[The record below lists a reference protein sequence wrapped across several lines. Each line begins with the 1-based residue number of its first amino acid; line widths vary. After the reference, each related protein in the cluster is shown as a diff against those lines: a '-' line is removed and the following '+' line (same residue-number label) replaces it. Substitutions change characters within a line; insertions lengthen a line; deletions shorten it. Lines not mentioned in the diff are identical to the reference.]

1 MSATGLLT
9 LLFGTLVT
17 YTGVLWCISPTPSPL
32 QMHHVMLDSV
42 AYSSA
47 TTYAHGGRPYSLS
60 SQTIPPF
67 TAWDIPASFIL
78 TMYGPTGL
86 IGLMGKGDVPH
97 GVKPSVKGWPVK
109 VSQGIP
115 VLPKVCDNKKVCILV
130 DGDVDIT
137 MPIVSLDVPPGF
149 AATLTYALPF
159 SPTVHLE
166 GYHVIKGCGVQ
177 CATARI
183 VVRRI

>member
-1 MSATGLLT
+1 MSVSLQLA
-9 LLFGTLVT
+9 LLFFPLIA
-17 YTGVLWCISPTPSPL
+17 YTEMFWYISLTPSPQ
-32 QMHHVMLDSV
+32 QMHRIMPDSV
-42 AYSSA
+42 SYSSA
-47 TTYAHGGRPYSLS
+47 TTYAGGRPYSLS

-67 TAWDIPASFIL
+67 TAWDIPASFML

-149 AATLTYALPF
+149 EATLTYALPF

-166 GYHVIKGCGVQ
+166 GYHVIKECGVQ
-177 CATARI
+177 CATAHI
-183 VVRRI
+183 AVRRI